1 MLTHN
6 SIYFAF
12 ASLFFAGLNDFVF
25 KKQATSGQGRGQ
37 YLAVVGGVWF
47 LVFIG
52 IQFFSGH
59 LQITASA
66 VKWGLLAGFFS
77 AFGNYLLVAS
87 LRELDASVGATIYR
101 LNLVLVA
108 VMAVIILDERL
119 TGAKILGLGLA
130 CLAVVLFAERKKG
143 TTGSRL
149 LGKALILAI
158 IASLF
163 RAGLGISYKLAMIEF
178 GKLQTLGISAQT
190 NWFLAIQGLIWVV
203 VGLGVSFRFEKV
215 FRLTRP
221 NLGFGILSGCLCS
234 GIVLTLALAL
244 AKGSASVI
252 VPITQMSFLV
262 TALISW
268 PLIHEHFSV
277 RKLSAMA
284 LAAGAIVFL
293 SVSW

>member
-1 MLTHN
+1 MIPMNN
-6 SIYFAF
+6 SILFAF

-25 KKQATSGQGRGQ
+25 KKQAISGQGRGQ

-47 LVFIG
+47 LVFMG
-52 IQFFSGH
+52 IQFSSGH
-59 LQITASA
+59 LHLTSAA

-119 TGAKILGLGLA
+119 TGIKILGLILA
-130 CLAVVLFAERKKG
+130 CLAVILFAERKKG
-143 TTGSRL
+143 PDGARL
-149 LGKALILAI
+149 FGKALILAV

-178 GKLQTLGISAQT
+178 GKLQAHGIPSQT
-190 NWFLAIQGLIWVV
+190 HWFLAIQGLIWVV
-203 VGLGVSFRFEKV
+203 VGLGISFRFEKV
-215 FRLTRP
+215 FTLTRT

-244 AKGSASVI
+244 AKGNASVI
-252 VPITQMSFLV
+252 IPITQMSFLV

-268 PLIHEHFSV
+268 PLIHEHFSS
-277 RKLSAMA
+277 RKLSALA

-293 SVSW
+293 SIS